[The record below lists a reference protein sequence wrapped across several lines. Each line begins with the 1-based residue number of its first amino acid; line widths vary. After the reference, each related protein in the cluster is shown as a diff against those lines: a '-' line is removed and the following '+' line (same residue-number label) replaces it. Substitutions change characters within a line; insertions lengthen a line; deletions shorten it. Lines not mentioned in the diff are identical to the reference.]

1 MSLILPLPKA
11 EQFEL
16 LQTFTNSESPYS
28 ELQAAVNRYLAGD
41 WSRRAELFD
50 ITSEEFA
57 LWADR
62 QSDLQLYHIFLRR
75 GSHDGLYLVPRDTTN
90 QFKPNFL
97 QRLVQPSKPAPRVL
111 RQSESSQ
118 WQVYW
123 QERQSADSLET
134 FEDFN
139 SARRY
144 ALAQRLDYFLS
155 FDPLRK

>member
-1 MSLILPLPKA
+1 MRLTLPLPKA

-16 LQTFTNSESPYS
+16 IQTFTNSELPYS
-28 ELQAAVNRYLAGD
+28 QLQAVVNRYLAGD
-41 WSRRAELFD
+41 WGRRAELFD
-50 ITSEEFA
+50 ITSEEFT
-57 LWADR
+57 LWADQ
-62 QSDLQLYHIFLRR
+62 QSDLQRYHIFLKR
-75 GSHDGLYLVPRDTTN
+75 GSHDGLYLVPHDTAN
-90 QFKPNFL
+90 QFEPNFL
-97 QRLVQPSKPAPRVL
+97 QRLARVSKPAPREL
-111 RQSESSQ
+111 RPSDSSH

-123 QERQSADSLET
+123 QERGNPDSPET